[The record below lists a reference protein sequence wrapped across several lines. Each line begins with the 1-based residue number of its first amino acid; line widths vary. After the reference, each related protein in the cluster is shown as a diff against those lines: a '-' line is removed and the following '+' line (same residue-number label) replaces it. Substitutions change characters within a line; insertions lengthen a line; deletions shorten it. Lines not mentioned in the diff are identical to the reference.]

1 MVTASV
7 MQNMP
12 SLQELLKQANNITM
26 VEAQIVSNQATQ
38 EISAVRGGWQKQE
51 GIKILKVMGEEAG
64 NDNGF
69 SVLQY

>member
-1 MVTASV
+1 

-38 EISAVRGGWQKQE
+38 EILAIRGGWQEQK
-51 GIKILKVMGEEAG
+51 GIIIFKVMGEEPG

-69 SVLQY
+69 SVLQC

>member
-38 EISAVRGGWQKQE
+38 EIAAVRGGWQEQ
-51 GIKILKVMGEEAG
+51 
-64 NDNGF
+64 
-69 SVLQY
+69 

>member
-38 EISAVRGGWQKQE
+38 EIAAVRGGWQKQR
-51 GIKILKVMGEEAG
+51 KTY
-64 NDNGF
+64 F
-69 SVLQY
+69 VLRME

>member
-26 VEAQIVSNQATQ
+26 VEAQLVSNQATQ
-38 EISAVRGGWQKQE
+38 EISAFRGGWQEQK
-51 GIKILKVMGEEAG
+51 GIFKVMGEEPG

-69 SVLQY
+69 SVLQC